1 MENKKL
7 VDELRRIKAE
17 GLESEKIERIKYLKA
32 IIAEHE
38 VEIFKLKN
46 TIREKDKE
54 IEECHMTMKREK
66 AVVQEENK
74 AVLELHREARELE
87 TEMRKKLKHQKDELQ
102 QENDRL
108 EQVNK
113 KSQQEKCKLEQEK
126 GELQQSH
133 DILLK
138 EKDKLI
144 GEFKNENKKLLRK
157 LMQGS
162 RYKME
167 RDDFEELSREKDML
181 KETCQ
186 TLQAQLKEY
195 EDVFGPWERISKRM
209 DKD

>member
-1 MENKKL
+1 M
-7 VDELRRIKAE
+7 
-17 GLESEKIERIKYLKA
+17 
-32 IIAEHE
+32 
-38 VEIFKLKN
+38 
-46 TIREKDKE
+46 
-54 IEECHMTMKREK
+54 
-66 AVVQEENK
+66 
-74 AVLELHREARELE
+74 
-87 TEMRKKLKHQKDELQ
+87 QKDELQ

-113 KSQQEKCKLEQEK
+113 KIQQEKCKLEQEK

-144 GEFKNENKKLLRK
+144 GEFKNENKKLLSK

-195 EDVFGPWERISKRM
+195 EDIFGPWERISKQRLEQR
-209 DKD
+209 